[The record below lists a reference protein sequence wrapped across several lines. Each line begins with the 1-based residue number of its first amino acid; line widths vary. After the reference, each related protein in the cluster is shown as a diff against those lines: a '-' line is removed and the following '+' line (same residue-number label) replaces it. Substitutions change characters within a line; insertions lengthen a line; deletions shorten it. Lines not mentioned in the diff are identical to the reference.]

1 MRFFSLWFGVWFF
14 VVVFGFGLVFLL
26 LFWFEVV
33 VFNQIKLFSA
43 L

>member
-1 MRFFSLWFGVWFF
+1 MWFFWLWFGVWFF
-14 VVVFGFGLVFLL
+14 VIVFVLVFLL